1 MSNNKKI
8 ELEDDVI
15 KILEKGHIEGKL
27 FFLPEYQLERTL
39 YERVNKALVAMG
51 AKWDRK
57 LKAHKF
63 EYDIS
68 NMLKNAIETKEVI
81 DWKKSTDFYHTP
93 KEIIYEM
100 LGLVQN
106 YKYDNIEFLEPSCR
120 TGAYT

>member
-1 MSNNKKI
+1 
-8 ELEDDVI
+8 
-15 KILEKGHIEGKL
+15 
-27 FFLPEYQLERTL
+27 
-39 YERVNKALVAMG
+39 MG